1 MLSDKIRVLFVDD
14 EPRILR
20 GLRRKLGP
28 ATNGWDI
35 AFAES
40 GLEALAMLHAASP
53 PFEVI
58 VTDLRMPGMNGVDL
72 LTEIKKDHPHI
83 IRIVLS
89 GQAEK
94 EMALKAVGLAHQY
107 LSKPCDTETLKATL
121 AQAFALRDLLTS
133 EQLIQLASQI
143 ESLPSLPFLYQ
154 ALMRELQSP
163 RASIKKAGQI
173 IAQDI
178 GMTAKIL
185 QLINSAFFGLPRRIS
200 DPTQAVILL
209 GLDTVKA
216 LVLSAHIF
224 SEFDQAKVGKVL
236 PHVLREHSLAVGT
249 CAKRIA
255 ESESSDRQTA
265 EHAFTAGL
273 LHDVGKLILAAN
285 LPQEYD
291 AALTQ
296 ATEQAIPLPEAE
308 RQVFGAS
315 HAEVGAYLLG
325 LWGLPPPIIEAVA
338 FHHKPVES
346 HGKMFGPLTA
356 IHVVNS
362 FVKDEDPIQ
371 EQDEPTNLD
380 LTYLTNLGL
389 TDKLST
395 WQKFCQ
401 DVTKE
406 KDRR

>member
-1 MLSDKIRVLFVDD
+1 MSSDNIRILFVDD

-28 ATNGWDI
+28 TTNGWDI
-35 AFAES
+35 DFAETGS
-40 GLEALAMLHAASP
+40 EALDMLQAATP

-72 LTEIKKDHPHI
+72 LTAVKKDHPHL

-89 GQAEK
+89 GQADK
-94 EMALKAVGLAHQY
+94 ETAMNAVGLAHQY

-121 AQAFALRDLLTS
+121 AQAFALRDLLAS

-143 ESLPSLPFLYQ
+143 ETLPSLPSLYQ
-154 ALMRELQSP
+154 ALMQELQSP

-185 QLINSAFFGLPRRIS
+185 QLVNSAFFGLPRRIS

-224 SEFDQAKVGKVL
+224 SEFDQAKGKIS
-236 PHVLREHSLAVGT
+236 PHFLREHSLAVGT
-249 CAKRIA
+249 CAKRITQ
-255 ESESSDRQTA
+255 SESGDRQTA

-285 LPQEYD
+285 LPQDYD
-291 AALTQ
+291 VVLTQ
-296 ATEQAIPLPEAE
+296 TTEQEISLPEAE
-308 RQVFGAS
+308 RQIFGAS

-325 LWGLPPPIIEAVA
+325 LWGLPTPIIEAVA

-346 HGKMFGPLTA
+346 HGKTFGPLTA
-356 IHVVNS
+356 IHVANAFVNS
-362 FVKDEDPIQ
+362 DDPIQ
-371 EQDEPTNLD
+371 EQDVQKNLD
-380 LTYLTNLGL
+380 STYLNNLNL
-389 TDKLST
+389 TDKLPA

-401 DVTKE
+401 EVIKE
-406 KDRR
+406 KDRRE